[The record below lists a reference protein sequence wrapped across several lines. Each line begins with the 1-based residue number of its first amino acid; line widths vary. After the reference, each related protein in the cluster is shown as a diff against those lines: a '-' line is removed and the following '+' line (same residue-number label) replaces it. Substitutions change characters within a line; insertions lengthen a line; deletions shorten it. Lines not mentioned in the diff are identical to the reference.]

1 VGSEGIIEGGRA
13 TYQQSIYLDS
23 GATEK
28 RFRVNSNC
36 SHTECVTFG
45 HEPNPEFQC
54 RDSAGAVDTVAF

>member
-1 VGSEGIIEGGRA
+1 MGCEGIIEGGRA

-28 RFRVNSNC
+28 RVRVNSNC

-45 HEPNPEFQC
+45 HEHIPEFQ
-54 RDSAGAVDTVAF
+54 SVS